1 MPTPF
6 EEENVRK
13 RYVLLLTL
21 YCLTQGS
28 PLRVACAQ
36 SVAPVLPPMPRIVV
50 TPIPQVGSLV
60 TIQPQ
65 THIDFQLLKS
75 QHISDDHVRSLIRG
89 LPHDAKVIEMRSGTG
104 GRPSRFLI
112 RESESVW
119 REAPTMES
127 RAVEAPPMEPTTP
140 ETRVL
145 PPVLWLTVAGSGED
159 YKILTQLVPPNSGQ
173 NSWGWP
179 EVGPFAILSADKTQA
194 LDELLRN
201 NPSLIIHR
209 GGLLPHKWYEVIKNS
224 GRPYVRV
231 TPDSPNQDFSG
242 IQEAAELGGQRVASK
257 GFRILS
263 ALPKLDGWLSGYWE
277 LYRMDLRMG
286 QRDAWERLLTALKNQ
301 SLLDR
306 MSPITKDSLQSELLG
321 GSGDVVFVIAHNKLA
336 KTVFASPT
344 DVDAS
349 TLPALMKDLLSEGG
363 ELRRTLEKYSYL
375 QFVLRLTS
383 TYPNA

>member
-1 MPTPF
+1 
-6 EEENVRK
+6 
-13 RYVLLLTL
+13 
-21 YCLTQGS
+21 
-28 PLRVACAQ
+28 
-36 SVAPVLPPMPRIVV
+36 
-50 TPIPQVGSLV
+50 
-60 TIQPQ
+60 
-65 THIDFQLLKS
+65 
-75 QHISDDHVRSLIRG
+75 
-89 LPHDAKVIEMRSGTG
+89 
-104 GRPSRFLI
+104 
-112 RESESVW
+112 
-119 REAPTMES
+119 
-127 RAVEAPPMEPTTP
+127 
-140 ETRVL
+140 
-145 PPVLWLTVAGSGED
+145 VAGSGED

-321 GSGDVVFVIAHNKLA
+321 GSGDVVFVIAHNDGHFVYLPGSGGTVSYDEIRGLKRYAAPNRTIVLITCNGGSSSESTRSLADILLQNKLA